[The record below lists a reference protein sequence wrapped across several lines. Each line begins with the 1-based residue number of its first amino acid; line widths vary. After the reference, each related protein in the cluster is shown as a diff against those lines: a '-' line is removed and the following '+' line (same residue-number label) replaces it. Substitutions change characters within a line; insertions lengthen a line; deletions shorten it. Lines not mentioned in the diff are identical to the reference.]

1 MLRHIPLSK
10 PVALAS
16 VRCVLP
22 ANDDAAV
29 DMTTGLGQH
38 RDRNSVVSLGGR
50 VMRSVIGLLKAFEP
64 AY

>member
-29 DMTTGLGQH
+29 DMTLSQH
-38 RDRNSVVSLGGR
+38 RDRNSVVSRGGR